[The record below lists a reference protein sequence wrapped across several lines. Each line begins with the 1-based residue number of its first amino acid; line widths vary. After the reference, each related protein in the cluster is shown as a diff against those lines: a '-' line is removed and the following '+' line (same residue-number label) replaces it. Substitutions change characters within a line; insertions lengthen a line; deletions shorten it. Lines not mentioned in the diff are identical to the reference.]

1 MPLASR
7 LDFYRG
13 PFMDL
18 PQERIDVIL
27 DNVHDDIPSLKSC
40 SLAARTFV
48 TSARKHIFK
57 KVEIV
62 SSSDAFQRFYNL
74 LSSSPHIP
82 PLVEDLRIISVF
94 LETSSANADSS
105 GDYIGMQVSWDEM
118 EQHLQFALASV
129 FSSPRLE
136 AVHLRGLVIGSPY

>member
-1 MPLASR
+1 
-7 LDFYRG
+7 
-13 PFMDL
+13 MDL

-105 GDYIGMQVSWDEM
+105 GDYMSGRT
-118 EQHLQFALASV
+118 LPGYP
-129 FSSPRLE
+129 SSRMN
-136 AVHLRGLVIGSPY
+136 PYITVACK